1 MGRGL
6 ATMTISALA
15 PLSAVL
21 LGITA
26 VLLMVSRDWR
36 VSVSA
41 LGAQYLGAF
50 LLIALVW
57 PLEYAVIKLVAGWI
71 AAAVLGMSLMERAE
85 VWERE
90 MVYGFSVILFRIF
103 LAGFVAL
110 VILSLAPGAA
120 DWFVFATR
128 EQILAGFLLIG
139 LGLFHLG
146 LTVQPVR
153 VIFGLLT
160 VFSGFEI
167 LYATMEVSLLVN
179 AFLAVITLGLALVGA
194 YFLAIPNA
202 EAEA

>member
-1 MGRGL
+1 
-6 ATMTISALA
+6 MT
-15 PLSAVL
+15 LSAFTPFAAVL
-21 LGITA
+21 VGITA
-26 VLLMVSRDWR
+26 VLLMISRDWR

-71 AAAVLGMSLMERAE
+71 AAAVLGMGLMESAD

-90 MVYGFSVILFRIF
+90 MAYGFSVILFRIF

-110 VILSLAPGAA
+110 VILSLAPQVA
-120 DWFVFATR
+120 DWFVLATE
-128 EQILAGFLLIG
+128 EQLLAGLLLFG

-146 LTVQPVR
+146 LTAQPVQ

-160 VFSGFEI
+160 IFSGFEI

-179 AFLAVITLGLALVGA
+179 AFLAVITLGIALVGA
-194 YFLAIPNA
+194 YFLALPDA
-202 EAEA
+202 EAET